1 MAEAV
6 TVTTTIIVPD
16 QTLWDIFVIA
26 IEGDMTRQWA
36 HYVKLTYDLDDCT
49 EFWADVEDMENGD
62 KPYRI
67 DRNTI
72 VKGLHRIFRDGY
84 KFVLAQTIGI
94 SNDPDEWDLDA
105 IGADCIVQAG
115 LFGEVVYG

>member
-6 TVTTTIIVPD
+6 EVTTTIMVAD
-16 QTLWDIFVIA
+16 QNLWDIFVIA

-36 HYVKLTYDLDDCT
+36 NYLELRYDPADVT
-49 EFWADVEDMENGD
+49 EFHALIEDMESND
-62 KPYRI
+62 RPDRI
-67 DRNTI
+67 DRQTI
-72 VKGLHRIFRDGY
+72 VKGLRRALRDGY
-84 KFVLAQTIGI
+84 KFVLGQTIGI

-105 IGADCIVQAG
+105 IGADCIVQYG